1 MLKWLKS
8 LFGTNESEVVV
19 DQTPPTLEP
28 VAEPAKKA
36 PAKKAP
42 AKKAPAKKKAAP
54 KTSTPKKRGRPSK
67 KAE

>member
-8 LFGTNESEVVV
+8 LFGTNESAVVL

-36 PAKKAP
+36 PAKKAT
-42 AKKAPAKKKAAP
+42 AKKKAAP
-54 KTSTPKKRGRPSK
+54 KTSAPKKRGRPAK

>member
-8 LFGTNESEVVV
+8 LFGTNESTVVL

-36 PAKKAP
+36 PAKKAT
-42 AKKAPAKKKAAP
+42 AKKKAAP
-54 KTSTPKKRGRPSK
+54 KTSAPKKRGRPAK